1 MSACLQGRHMFLGN
15 YKKQKKGIR
24 LHCNIN
30 KLLGFQQ
37 ALKEGAF
44 ANVMTVFK
52 IACNFTID
60 RLR

>member
-1 MSACLQGRHMFLGN
+1 MFLGN

-44 ANVMTVFK
+44 ANVMVIFK